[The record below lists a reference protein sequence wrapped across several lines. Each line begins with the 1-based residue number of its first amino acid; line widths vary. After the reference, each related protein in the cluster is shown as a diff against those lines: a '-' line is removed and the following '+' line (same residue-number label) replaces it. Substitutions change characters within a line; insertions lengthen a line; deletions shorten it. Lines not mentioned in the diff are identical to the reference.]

1 MLCCARLTRSAV
13 FWASTGRRSGDAAA
27 AAAQKTTFRV
37 KAFTDAVSDTVA
49 SGDAQHSRADT
60 SLQHAKEESDVPLA
74 HVEKAPQQMPKFLFQ
89 SRRGSSSSEYYMT
102 RSNAGHPDTVAELL
116 RAGRT
121 DPEWMWL
128 KLLCFLCVSS
138 TFGTTLYS
146 YFFAEHMKY
155 FKDEPWSPFTY

>member
-13 FWASTGRRSGDAAA
+13 FWATTGRRSGDAAA
-27 AAAQKTTFRV
+27 AAQKTTFRV
-37 KAFTDAVSDTVA
+37 RAFTDAVRDTVA
-49 SGDAQHSRADT
+49 SGDAQHSRVDT
-60 SLQHAKEESDVPLA
+60 SLQHAKEESDMPLA

-89 SRRGSSSSEYYMT
+89 SRRGSNSSEYYMT

-116 RAGRT
+116 GAGRT